1 MHWTQSVDGVV
12 HSWWNVA
19 VTESDSGRQPLLRM
33 QMTLTNLKDPLDIN
47 DKGWVRL
54 TDRMNFRK
62 SSKRLLTPPPHFRK
76 VTLRFSR
83 QNCDKSA
90 YVHMEE
96 HLCIL

>member
-1 MHWTQSVDGVV
+1 MKVV
-12 HSWWNVA
+12 EIAKEVMAGDVSPVA
-19 VTESDSGRQPLLRM
+19 MFIIYLKGR
-33 QMTLTNLKDPLDIN
+33 
-47 DKGWVRL
+47 VRL
-54 TDRMNFRK
+54 TNRMNFRK

-76 VTLRFSR
+76 VTLRFLR